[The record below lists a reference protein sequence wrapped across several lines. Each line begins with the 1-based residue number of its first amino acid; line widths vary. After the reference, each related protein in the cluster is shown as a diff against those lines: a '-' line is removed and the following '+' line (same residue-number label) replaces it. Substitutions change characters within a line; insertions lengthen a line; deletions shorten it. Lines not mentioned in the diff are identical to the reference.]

1 MIRTHLVRSLYEKLL
16 GPENGPEE
24 TVEQPYIKYQIGIL
38 ESCYHSPNQ
47 SNNQKDT
54 SSASDD
60 KNSPRQNLTTD
71 VSTSVDNDVQ
81 WPDSEIDMAG
91 SFSLG
96 LSFVLKG
103 TSPKVQ
109 ICTTFGRY
117 EPKKTIPNLNDSA
130 AKGEEFCTIS
140 LPEINAE
147 DQSKINS
154 NGNDFVMYFG

>member
-60 KNSPRQNLTTD
+60 KNSP
-71 VSTSVDNDVQ
+71 
-81 WPDSEIDMAG
+81 
-91 SFSLG
+91 
-96 LSFVLKG
+96 
-103 TSPKVQ
+103 
-109 ICTTFGRY
+109 
-117 EPKKTIPNLNDSA
+117 
-130 AKGEEFCTIS
+130 
-140 LPEINAE
+140 
-147 DQSKINS
+147 
-154 NGNDFVMYFG
+154 

>member
-38 ESCYHSPNQ
+38 ESCYHTDIT
-47 SNNQKDT
+47 KDN

-60 KNSPRQNLTTD
+60 KNPGKSSSSPD
-71 VSTSVDNDVQ
+71 VLASVDNDVQ

-103 TSPKVQ
+103 T
-109 ICTTFGRY
+109 
-117 EPKKTIPNLNDSA
+117 
-130 AKGEEFCTIS
+130 
-140 LPEINAE
+140 
-147 DQSKINS
+147 
-154 NGNDFVMYFG
+154 

>member
-24 TVEQPYIKYQIGIL
+24 TVEQPYIKYQLGIL
-38 ESCYHSPNQ
+38 ESCYHTDIP
-47 SNNQKDT
+47 KDT
-54 SSASDD
+54 SPPSDD
-60 KNSPRQNLTTD
+60 KNPGKSSSSID
-71 VSTSVDNDVQ
+71 VISSVDNDVQ

-103 TSPKVQ
+103 KSPKVQ

-117 EPKKTIPNLNDSA
+117 EPKATVPIALKNFQKKT
-130 AKGEEFCTIS
+130 
-140 LPEINAE
+140 
-147 DQSKINS
+147 QSSCNRLVRCYKIHKKQRTNTS
-154 NGNDFVMYFG
+154 TSK